1 MRKTYRSF
9 LTALT
14 LLTRIPVPLRF
25 DPEYALFPLFMPV
38 LGVLFSAAIIVIYT
52 ASAALFSGP
61 VITAA
66 AVLLSQYLMFN
77 LFHFDGLL
85 DSADALLYNT
95 TPNKRLEIL
104 KDKSAG
110 SFAVFAG
117 TVYLIIKAA
126 LVYRFVSLQPGP
138 VYAAAFFSYI
148 AAGRI
153 AGGIVPAVSSPARET
168 GLGALLKNYSRILFA
183 AGTAVSIILVFA
195 AVYAFSGETAP
206 DLLISSA
213 VGFIAAALSG
223 TASGLIFKKKAGG
236 FTGDA
241 VGMAVELGELIY
253 MAVFI
258 ELVFGHMI

>member
-1 MRKTYRSF
+1 MRKTYGSL

-52 ASAALFSGP
+52 AAAALFSGP

-66 AVLLSQYLMFN
+66 AVLISQYLMFN

-95 TPNKRLEIL
+95 TPDKRLEIL

-117 TVYLIIKAA
+117 VLYLIIKSA
-126 LVYRFVSLQPGP
+126 LVWRFVSLQPGP
-138 VYAAAFFSYI
+138 ASAAAFFAYI

-168 GLGALLKNYSRILFA
+168 GLGALLTGYNRRLFA
-183 AGTAVSIILVFA
+183 AGSSVSITVVFTAVHFMGAEGTPGLLIPSAAGFLA
-195 AVYAFSGETAP
+195 AVLT
-206 DLLISSA
+206 
-213 VGFIAAALSG
+213 G

-258 ELVFGHMI
+258 ELVFGHML